1 MKGGS
6 ADTESVVRGSESCA
20 DMAFLFPQ
28 LTVIAYDG
36 RVTLASSTRTSSR
49 SGSHQFVPTGSWVD
63 DLWARLTT
71 DPVRARRTEWV
82 IIAVLTVVAAL
93 IRFIRL
99 GFPQR
104 LVFDE
109 VYYVMDG
116 WSLVNVGYESDYP
129 AEDARDQFAAGNVNG
144 FDPDSPSYV
153 VHPPFGKLLIGFG
166 MQLFGAEHI
175 WAWRVAVAFFGT
187 LAVPLMYLVGR
198 KLLGSIGLA
207 AIGAGFLALD
217 GHAITT
223 SRVSILDGLLMFFVL
238 LGFYFLLLDREQHE
252 RQLVARLRQWRKQA
266 HQKDARIPLEPVPSK
281 WSWTVGRKGQPNPTG
296 PDYGPVVWN
305 RPWLVAMAVA
315 LALATAIKISGVVF
329 LAAFCLAAVGLDAA
343 VRKREGVTFWCSG
356 ALLKQAP
363 VAFVLTIPLALAT
376 YLLTWWG
383 WLTTEGGYYRQ
394 WAAEA
399 PDRAWTGVFGWVPLP
414 LQSLWHYQS
423 QTLKFHEGLHGD
435 HPYISAAYEWPF
447 LLRPTAFAYNYYDA
461 GEAGCGASECVVAVN
476 SISNPLMYWLGT
488 VAVVFLLLYL
498 FVRPNWRY
506 VLILVGVAA
515 GYLPWLLTG
524 RTSVYQFYVI
534 AWLPFMYLAAPV
546 ALQTLAGSPGDR
558 RRGRTIA
565 VNSVF
570 AFLIAAVVVSIWFM
584 PIWTGTMIPK
594 WYWYTTMWLPGW
606 R

>member
-1 MKGGS
+1 
-6 ADTESVVRGSESCA
+6 
-20 DMAFLFPQ
+20 MAFLFPQ

-461 GEAGCGASECVVAVN
+461 GEAGCGANECVVAVN

>member
-1 MKGGS
+1 MNGGS
-6 ADTESVVRGSESCA
+6 ASAETLARENESCPDVA
-20 DMAFLFPQ
+20 ILCPL

-36 RVTLASSTRTSSR
+36 RVTLASSTRTSR
-49 SGSHQFVPTGSWVD
+49 RTGSTQVARTGSWVD
-63 DLWARLTT
+63 DLWTRLTA

-82 IIAVLTVVAAL
+82 IIGVLTVVAAL
-93 IRFIRL
+93 IRFLRL
-99 GFPQR
+99 GTPQR

-116 WSLVNVGYESDYP
+116 WSLVNAGYESEYP
-129 AEDARDQFAAGNVNG
+129 AEDARDQFASGNVNG

-153 VHPPFGKLLIGFG
+153 VHPPFGKLLIGWG
-166 MQLFGAEHI
+166 MQIFGAEHI

-238 LGFYFLLLDREQHE
+238 LGFYFLLLDREHHE
-252 RQLVARLRQWRKQA
+252 RQLVARMAQWRKQA
-266 HQKDARIPLEPVPSK
+266 HREDPRIPLEPVPSK
-281 WSWTVGRKGQPNPTG
+281 WSWTVGKRGQQAPTG

-305 RPWLVAMAVA
+305 RPWLVAMAVT
-315 LALATAIKISGVVF
+315 LALATAVKISGVVF

-343 VRKREGVTFWCSG
+343 VRKREGVTFWLSG
-356 ALLKQAP
+356 AVLKQAP
-363 VAFVLTIPLALAT
+363 IAFVLTIPLALAT
-376 YLLTWWG
+376 YLCTWWG
-383 WLTTEGGYYRQ
+383 WLSTEGGYYRQ
-394 WAAEA
+394 WASEA
-399 PDRAWTGVFGWVPLP
+399 ADRAWTGAFGWVPLP
-414 LQSLWHYQS
+414 LQSLWHYHS
-423 QTLKFHEGLHGD
+423 EALKFHEGLQGD
-435 HPYISAAYEWPF
+435 HPYISPAYEWPF
-447 LLRPTAFAYNYYDA
+447 MLRPTAFAYDYYSQ
-461 GEAGCGASECVVAVN
+461 GQAGCGANECVVAIN

-488 VAVVFLLLYL
+488 VAVLFLLLYL

-524 RTSVYQFYVI
+524 RTSIYHFYVI
-534 AWLPFMYLAAPV
+534 AWLPFMYLAVPV
-546 ALQTLAGSPGDR
+546 ALQTLAGSPTDR

-565 VNSVF
+565 VNCVL
-570 AFLIAAVVVSIWFM
+570 AFLIAAVVLSIWFM
-584 PIWTGTMIPK
+584 PIWTGAMIPK